1 MARTAQPTIRLAR
14 TADAAPIAC
23 MSRRYIEASLQWNWR
38 APRVLGH
45 ITSATSN
52 VAVAEQRGNDQQNQ
66 MAGFAIMQFDVNVAA
81 LCLLAVNPQCRRLG
95 IAARLV
101 RWLEVT
107 ADAAGLQS
115 IHVEARED
123 NEAAHGLY
131 DALGFKLQQRLPS
144 YYASGI
150 AAMRF
155 EKRLRPVFQ
164 QRWSAFGHPV

>member
-107 ADAAGLQS
+107 TDTAGL
-115 IHVEARED
+115 
-123 NEAAHGLY
+123 
-131 DALGFKLQQRLPS
+131 
-144 YYASGI
+144 
-150 AAMRF
+150 
-155 EKRLRPVFQ
+155 
-164 QRWSAFGHPV
+164 